1 MGRERIIR
9 GYLRHRL
16 VVTMHDGATWEGVVM
31 DADARLFVLRDA
43 VAIDAEG
50 KRVPADGEVLL
61 PRDEV
66 AYLQAVSEM
75 QRP

>member
-16 VVTMHDGATWEGVVM
+16 VVTMHDGATWDGVVM
-31 DADARLFVLRDA
+31 DVDSRTVVLRNA
-43 VAIDAEG
+43 EAIGANDV
-50 KRVPADGEVLL
+50 RTPADGEVLL

-66 AYLQAVSEM
+66 AFMQAVPEM